1 MKYSALKNGLGKN
14 SKILIYTVSLFAIIL
29 WGISYIWTNQLIAL
43 DIPVT
48 YFVFVRILIAG
59 FVLFLLNAASGRI
72 AKIKR
77 KDLPKFLLLAFF
89 EPFIYFICE
98 SYGVKETGSP
108 TLSAMIIV
116 IATIPIF
123 SIGAGMLFFKERVN
137 AVNVAGILLC
147 LGGIVLA
154 VMSKGALGR
163 HFIFGV
169 VLLLIAVLSEVGHA
183 SVTKSLSGNYT
194 SQVIVMYQFLIGSVY
209 LLPLFIFK
217 GLDGFSAR
225 YLSAEVWYPLI
236 CLAVLCSSL
245 AFSLWVSTIKSLGVA
260 KSSIFSALIPVV
272 AAIVA
277 WILGHESLNL
287 RQFIGIT
294 ISAVGV
300 VLSQYTKKSDEA

>member
-48 YFVFVRILIAG
+48 YFVFVRILLAG

-72 AKIKR
+72 AKIQR

-108 TLSAMIIV
+108 TLSAMII
-116 IATIPIF
+116 ATIPIF

-147 LGGIVLA
+147 LGGIVLV

>member
-48 YFVFVRILIAG
+48 YFVFVRILLAG

-108 TLSAMIIV
+108 TLSAMII
-116 IATIPIF
+116 ATIPIF

-147 LGGIVLA
+147 LGGIVLV

-277 WILGHESLNL
+277 WILGHESLNI